1 MTPELYFA
9 FFAASVLLIITP
21 GPVVALVTATSLRWG
36 ARRAL
41 WIVAGT
47 AASCALHMVLV
58 CFGLAAFL
66 ARIGGALFWLKW
78 IGAAYLFYLGV
89 RALREKSR
97 LNDGESGAA
106 PEKSPRRLF
115 AEGFAVAFFNPKP
128 LMFYAAFFPLFIAAD
143 SPAGP
148 QLAVLAATFFA
159 ISVSLDSG
167 WALAAARARPLFSR
181 LGHWGDRLTGG
192 VLIAAAAGLAAIRK

>member
-1 MTPELYFA
+1 MTPALYLGFVV
-9 FFAASVLLIITP
+9 ASVLLIITP

-36 ARRAL
+36 APRAL

-89 RALREKSR
+89 RALLDRASLDGDGCSAASEK
-97 LNDGESGAA
+97 A
-106 PEKSPRRLF
+106 PRRLF
-115 AEGFAVAFFNPKP
+115 AEGFAVAFLNPKP
-128 LMFYAAFFPLFIAAD
+128 LMFYAAFFPLFIVADAPAA
-143 SPAGP
+143 P

-159 ISVSLDSG
+159 ISVSLDTA
-167 WALAAARARPLFSR
+167 WALAAARARPIFVR
-181 LGHWGDRLTGG
+181 LGRWGNRLTGG